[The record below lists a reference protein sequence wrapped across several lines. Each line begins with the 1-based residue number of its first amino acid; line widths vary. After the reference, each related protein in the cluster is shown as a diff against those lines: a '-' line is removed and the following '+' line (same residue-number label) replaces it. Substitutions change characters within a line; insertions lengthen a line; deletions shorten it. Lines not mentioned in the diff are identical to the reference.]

1 MKKAVTAKSFEEAV
15 ARLEAITQAMQG
27 NELSLEDALAA
38 YKEGNEL
45 VQFCQQK
52 LADVEQQLQVLDGD
66 ELKELRLNDD

>member
-52 LADVEQQLQVLDGD
+52 LADVEQQLQVLDG
-66 ELKELRLNDD
+66 EQLKELRLNDD

>member
-1 MKKAVTAKSFEEAV
+1 MKKVAIPKSFEEAV

-45 VQFCQQK
+45 VHFCQQK

-66 ELKELRLNDD
+66 ELKELTLNDD

>member
-45 VQFCQQK
+45 VLFCQQK
-52 LADVEQQLQVLDGD
+52 LADVEQQLQVLDG
-66 ELKELRLNDD
+66 EQLKELRLNDD